1 MKSVLNTVRTRIAGG
16 IAIPAAGFSGFAT
29 IGSLMGML
37 LSTENRTVNV
47 FQFFLVALSILCL
60 AIWHLVRQQRRAK
73 AFVVSVNQKEG
84 LNFDNTQLLG
94 YPSPI
99 FVVFDHSSRKL
110 AQCQSD
116 TGDYQLRDFSWVI
129 GWRCEW
135 REVDTVEMGGSARV
149 VNVTGMSVP
158 SFERTRRFKD
168 FALVLE
174 VADASHPSLSFPM
187 SQRAAQEWCTRC
199 NALFHC

>member
-16 IAIPAAGFSGFAT
+16 IAIPAAGLSGFAT

-99 FVVFDHSSRKL
+99 FVVFDHYSRKL

-174 VADASHPSLSFPM
+174 IADASHPSLRYPM
-187 SQRAAQEWCTRC
+187 SQRAAHEWCTRC